1 MRYVAMLKK
10 LVILGIVGF
19 VAVSVVKGSKLGSYI
34 RAEIDALRERAKANV
49 PPEKEIARL
58 RSEIKQLDK
67 DILAV
72 VDQLARENVAVEQLR
87 DKANTLRAEQS
98 KHKEL
103 LTARADAIK
112 KATEQVMFGDRTLTI
127 AAAKAELEEGVKH
140 YTANQKSL
148 ETMDVALVS
157 REKVRNTLA
166 KQLETMKNQKRELTA
181 AVDAL
186 EAELTAL
193 KLQQMESKYQTDD
206 TRLGK
211 IKEDI
216 RALQT
221 KLAIEREKLKLMPA
235 VFETPAKPTT
245 NKSVEDIMAPLA
257 EAAKPAAPAA
267 GNKTEAKIIE

>member
-1 MRYVAMLKK
+1 MTSLPAPGGNPRRRGETSHRRQEPDIGGRPTLRPYSLMRCVAMLKK

-34 RAEIDALRERAKANV
+34 RTEIEALKERAKANV

-67 DILAV
+67 DIMAV
-72 VDQLARENVAVEQLR
+72 VDQLAKETVAVDQLR
-87 DKANTLRAEQS
+87 DKANTLRAEQGKS
-98 KHKEL
+98 KEL

-112 KATEQVMFGDRTLTI
+112 KATEQVTFGDRTLTV
-127 AAAKAELEEGVKH
+127 AAAKAELEEGVKF
-140 YTANQKSL
+140 YTANQESLKS
-148 ETMDVALVS
+148 MDLALAS
-157 REKVRNTLA
+157 REKVKATLT
-166 KQLETMKNQKRELTA
+166 KQLDTMKNQKKELTA

-221 KLAIEREKLKLMPA
+221 KFAEER
-235 VFETPAKPTT
+235 V
-245 NKSVEDIMAPLA
+245 
-257 EAAKPAAPAA
+257 
-267 GNKTEAKIIE
+267 